1 MSTAET
7 LQLIT
12 IGGILGAIGQLLR
25 IVIGKRK
32 MNDTA
37 KQTEAENKDIQ
48 QRNATIAQV
57 NAALP
62 QVNAVL
68 GERNAAPSPV
78 LQEEPLKEMPWFSNQ
93 YLVISLLI
101 GAAAGILSAL
111 FVQELKDKDLQKE
124 FYTAVIAAGYAGAD
138 FIDGFMGKFINP
150 SAGK

>member
-1 MSTAET
+1 MNTSDT
-7 LQLIT
+7 LQLIA
-12 IGGILGAIGQLLR
+12 IGGILGAMGQLLR

-37 KQTEAENKDIQ
+37 KQTETENKDIQ
-48 QRNATIAQV
+48 QRNAAIAQV
-57 NAALP
+57 NAVLP
-62 QVNAVL
+62 QVNVAFAQQ
-68 GERNAAPSPV
+68 NATPSTILPE
-78 LQEEPLKEMPWFSNQ
+78 QPLKEMPQFSNQ

-138 FIDGFMGKFINP
+138 FIDGFMGKFI
-150 SAGK
+150 K